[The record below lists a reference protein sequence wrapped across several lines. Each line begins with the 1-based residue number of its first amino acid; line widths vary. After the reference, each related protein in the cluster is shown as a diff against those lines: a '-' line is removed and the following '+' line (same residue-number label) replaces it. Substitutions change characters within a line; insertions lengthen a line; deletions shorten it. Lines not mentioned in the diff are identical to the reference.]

1 MIHSVTAN
9 RSSFHPVQFTS
20 GLNILVADRTED
32 STQKDTR
39 NGLGKSTLIDIIDFC
54 LGSRVSKGRG
64 VVIAPLQGWEFTL
77 ELTIAGNRVS
87 VTRAVDEPNRI
98 VFEGSTKGWIEQPDA
113 PDLFGVRAMEVTR
126 WKVLLGWALVDLS
139 ALKKDGKYGPSF
151 RSLISYFVRRGAEAY
166 IEPFRHTSQQPTW
179 DRQLHTAFL
188 LGMNWENAARWQEL
202 RDQERAIRLLSEA
215 LEAGGKE
222 MSVASVGELEAERI
236 QLERQLEQES
246 IALRG
251 FRVHPQYEAIQGEA
265 DALTKTVHALVNKNI
280 TDRRRLAR
288 YREAVDVKATPAST
302 SIGAIYEEAGVVF
315 GDSVRRTLAEAK
327 EFHANIIANRKSFL
341 ETEIVRM
348 ERTVE
353 FQNLEIQAWSDKRA
367 KLLGIL
373 EAHGALSELTAL
385 QERIVQIRNRLEKTL
400 GWISQIRD
408 KKAKLREVKVKRAE
422 VARVAE
428 QDHEERRAFW
438 SVAIG
443 LFNDNSHALY
453 ELPGHLVIDIGE
465 SGFKYSVEINKSG
478 SEGVGKMK
486 IFCFDLMLL
495 QLISR
500 QQSRLNFLIHD
511 SMLYDGVDSRQR
523 ALALE
528 RAEEVTRCTDTQY
541 ICALNSD
548 MIPREDFSEGFDVEK
563 YVRLTLTDKNPS
575 GSLLGFHFERQER

>member
-9 RSSFHPVQFTS
+9 RPSFHSVQFTS
-20 GLNILVADRTED
+20 GLNILVADRTDD

-54 LGSRVSKGRG
+54 LGSRISKRRG
-64 VVIAPLQGWEFTL
+64 LAIPPLQGWEFTL
-77 ELTIAGNRVS
+77 ELTLAGNRVS
-87 VTRAVDEPNRI
+87 VTRAIDEPHRVVI
-98 VFEGSTKGWIEQPDA
+98 EGSTKGWIEQPDA
-113 PDLFGVRAMEVTR
+113 PDLFGARDMEVTR
-126 WKVLLGWALVDLS
+126 WRVLLGWALFGLS
-139 ALKKDGKYGPSF
+139 ALKEDGKYRPSF
-151 RSLISYFVRRGAEAY
+151 RSLISYFARRGAEAY
-166 IEPFRHTSQQPTW
+166 IEPFRHTSQQATW

-202 RDQERAIRLLSEA
+202 RDQEKAIRALSET
-215 LEAGGKE
+215 LEAGRTE
-222 MSVASVGELEAERI
+222 LSVASVGELEAERI

-246 IALRG
+246 IALRA

-265 DALTKTVHALVNKNI
+265 DALTKTVHDLVNKNI

-288 YREAVDVKATPAST
+288 YRESVDVEAPAAST
-302 SIGAIYEEAGVVF
+302 SIDALYEEAGVVF
-315 GDSVRRTLAEAK
+315 SDSVRRTLAEAK
-327 EFHANIIANRKSFL
+327 EFHANIIVNRKSFL
-341 ETEIVRM
+341 QTEIDRM
-348 ERTVE
+348 ERAVE
-353 FQNLEIQAWSDKRA
+353 SQNSEIQAWSDKRA
-367 KLLGIL
+367 ELLRIL
-373 EAHGALSELTAL
+373 EAHGALLELTAL
-385 QERIVQIRNRLEKTL
+385 QERILQIRNQLERTRE
-400 GWISQIRD
+400 WISQIRD
-408 KKAKLREVKVKRAE
+408 GKAKLREVKVKRVE

-453 ELPGHLVIDIGE
+453 ELSGHLVIDIGE

-495 QLISR
+495 QLMSR
-500 QQSRLNFLIHD
+500 RQNRLNFVIHD

-528 RAEEVTRCTDTQY
+528 RAEEVTRFNDTQY

-563 YVRLTLTDKNPS
+563 HVRLTLTDKKPS
-575 GSLLGFHFERQER
+575 GSLLGFHFERQEK